1 MLESVNDTGRLILIS
16 FALRSRLIMLA
27 KFAAFYEGFST
38 ESFAK
43 CDARVDET
51 PTSNPRKVLSATVE
65 MILNNPT

>member
-1 MLESVNDTGRLILIS
+1 MAAN
-16 FALRSRLIMLA
+16 
-27 KFAAFYEGFST
+27 FAAFYDGFST

-65 MILNNPT
+65 MILNEARDVFPCT